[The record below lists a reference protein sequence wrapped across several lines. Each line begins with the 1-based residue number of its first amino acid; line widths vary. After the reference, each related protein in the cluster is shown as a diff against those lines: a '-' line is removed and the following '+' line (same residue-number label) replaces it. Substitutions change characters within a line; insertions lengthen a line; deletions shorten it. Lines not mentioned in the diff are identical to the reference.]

1 MARMH
6 PCGYSEVWGIN
17 VSVRDGRDATLFH
30 PRHDPADMDSYI
42 VDDEKQ
48 LSPVVVAM
56 TAVLTATFA
65 VGILYAAVGAVL

>member
-6 PCGYSEVWGIN
+6 PCGYSEVSGIN
-17 VSVRDGRDATLFH
+17 VSVRDGHDATLFH
-30 PRHDPADMDSYI
+30 PRHDLADMDSYI
-42 VDDEKQ
+42 VDNERQ

>member
-6 PCGYSEVWGIN
+6 PCGYSEVSGIN
-17 VSVRDGRDATLFH
+17 VSVGDGHDATLFH
-30 PRHDPADMDSYI
+30 SRHDPDDMDSYI
-42 VDDEKQ
+42 VDNERQ

>member
-6 PCGYSEVWGIN
+6 PCGYSEVSGIN
-17 VSVRDGRDATLFH
+17 VSVRDGHDATLFR
-30 PRHDPADMDSYI
+30 PRHDPDDMDSYI
-42 VDDEKQ
+42 VDNEKQ